1 MVTVILWIML
11 VVYLGL
17 VIIKYKKMS
26 NPKIEGTM
34 QLIQGILW
42 FFILAGNWT
51 NSSIILKVAYIII
64 ALLSVIAG
72 IKEFSKCKQ

>member
-1 MVTVILWIML
+1 MVTGILLIML

-42 FFILAGNWT
+42 LFILAGNWT

-64 ALLSVIAG
+64 AVLSVIAG
-72 IKEFSKCKQ
+72 IKEFSK

>member
-1 MVTVILWIML
+1 MVTGILLIML

-42 FFILAGNWT
+42 LFILAGNWT

-64 ALLSVIAG
+64 AVLSVISG
-72 IKEFSKCKQ
+72 IKEFSK